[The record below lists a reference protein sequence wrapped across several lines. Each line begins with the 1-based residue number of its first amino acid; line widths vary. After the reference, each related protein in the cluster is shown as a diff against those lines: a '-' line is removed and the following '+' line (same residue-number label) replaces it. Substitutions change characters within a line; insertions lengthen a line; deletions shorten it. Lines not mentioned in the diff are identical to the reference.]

1 MSHVGYVLDR
11 SRAEQSNDKVDRLV
25 IFAGLNFKGVLNL
38 MESQN
43 LASLIMRGFS
53 SHGKMKWVG

>member
-11 SRAEQSNDKVDRLV
+11 SRAEQSDDRVDRLV
-25 IFAGLNFKGVLNL
+25 ILAGLNFKRVLNL

-43 LASLIMRGFS
+43 LASLE
-53 SHGKMKWVG
+53 